1 MTLNQAII
9 DYSRTILTP
18 TNDWFSWKI
27 NPSLIPD
34 GIVLPHGNPYS
45 QNVALKLALNVQYHL
60 GNVDTKILVTKYYI
74 ATWGGVRRNSEDKI
88 RNYSLAPP
96 GTLVANGIGGIASW
110 SKALCIRDPNEYAIY
125 DARVAVSLNCLQ
137 IIFGVDD
144 PLLFPLLAGQNKL
157 INKGSQRIRQFACDK
172 KWFEA
177 QEAEFYQIYNSML
190 SSASAALAVATYAI
204 EMLLFAQAPILLRD
218 AFPAEQF

>member
-9 DYSRTILTP
+9 DYARTILTP

-27 NPSLIPD
+27 NPNLIPD
-34 GIVLPHGNPYS
+34 GIALPHGNPYS

-74 ATWGGVRRNSEDKI
+74 ATWGGVRRNSEEKI

-96 GTLVANGIGGIASW
+96 DTLVANGIDGIASW
-110 SKALCIRDPNEYAIY
+110 SKALCIRDPNEHAIY

-144 PLLFPLLAGQNKL
+144 PQLFPLLAGQNKL

-172 KWFEA
+172 KWSKA

-190 SSASAALAVATYAI
+190 SSAATALAVGTYAI
-204 EMLLFAQAPILLRD
+204 EMLLFAHAPILLRE
-218 AFPAEQF
+218 AFPAEQL